1 MQHNPSV
8 QKLTY
13 LPKTEAQV
21 TQTTK
26 PNLSMETPNHSTK
39 ICPVNSPLSTE
50 TDLVGT
56 SVDQQ
61 D

>member
-1 MQHNPSV
+1 MSELKKTKKMKVVQLNKYIPKQLSNP
-8 QKLTY
+8 TAT
-13 LPKTEAQV
+13 PKIA
-21 TQTTK
+21 
-26 PNLSMETPNHSTK
+26 HSTK